1 MEVYSIGFGGHSASE
16 FFGKLEA
23 SRIERLIDV
32 RLNNVSQLAGFTKRS
47 DLPFFL
53 EHIGGIEYRH
63 DLDLAPT
70 TEMLARYRDKSI
82 GWPEYE
88 RLFVGLLQTRHVETE
103 YDDSSFDVPT
113 VVLCSEPTAR
123 HCHRRL
129 VLEYLKRT
137 SIPTLQAV
145 HL

>member
-1 MEVYSIGFGGHSASE
+1 VEVYSIGFGGHSAPE

-23 SRIERLIDV
+23 NRIERLIDV
-32 RLNNVSQLAGFTKRS
+32 RLNNVSQLAGFTKRT
-47 DLPFFL
+47 DLPYFL
-53 EHIGGIEYRH
+53 NRIGRIQYKH

-70 TEMLARYRDKSI
+70 SEMLAAYRGKSI
-82 GWPEYE
+82 PWHEYE
-88 RLFVGLLQTRHVETE
+88 RLFTGLLAERHVEAN
-103 YDDSSFDVPT
+103 YDESSFDLRT

-137 SIPTLQAV
+137 SVPSLEAI